1 MKKKLLFIVIFMI
14 IVIVSI
20 ILLLSKR
27 TLEKSSDYLIN
38 LTDLTYQENDNTSK
52 LKVYTQNEFN
62 DFFNDYSNNNLPD
75 VYITEFLFDG
85 VSMHKTYDLDD
96 FIEEGNDLEVKTL
109 KITNLNIN
117 NIGNYELTGEIKGMI
132 SVNTN
137 NTKGDI
143 NIILNGVNIDTD
155 SKKVPAILVYNKD
168 ITYTDSKVTII
179 PKENSKNYI
188 EGGKLKKVSLIGS
201 DELDSYTNYYT
212 NDNKT
217 NYQTYT
223 NYYGVY
229 TKEEINNILFA
240 KIQADNEDLQDGDP
254 YYFYKGAG
262 AISSDID
269 LYFEGS
275 GYLQVTSKN
284 KEGIETKGNLTFS
297 GGIGDYVVNAE
308 DDCLNTTTNSKQN
321 NARNTLTIDVNTLT
335 AIVDAGDD
343 ADEGDSIDSNG
354 KLIING
360 GTIIAIAH
368 PGQDAGIDSEDGI
381 YINGGTV
388 LATGDMYDEISS
400 ESKQNF
406 IVLSFQERQDVDSL
420 ITVLDSSDN
429 PIMSYKSDRVY
440 TNLVYSSSNLSNGT
454 YYLYKDGNIDGNID
468 GSSNNGLYLKIN
480 SYTKGTQLGYTNNIM
495 GGMQGGNMTPPDM
508 ENNKPSND
516 NFNPSKMREKPNNDM
531 TPPDMNNDF
540 NPDDSRMNPNNMSGG
555 SASNKE
561 FVINGISNLFSG
573 VGKLEG

>member
-1 MKKKLLFIVIFMI
+1 MI

-62 DFFNDYSNNNLPD
+62 DFLNDYSNNNLPD

-85 VSMHKTYDLDD
+85 VSMYKTYDLDD

-168 ITYTDSKVTII
+168 ITYTLSKVTII

-188 EGGKLKKVSLIGS
+188 EGGKLKKISLIGS
-201 DELDSYTNYYT
+201 DELDS
-212 NDNKT
+212 
-217 NYQTYT
+217 YT

-381 YINGGTV
+381 YINGGTII
-388 LATGDMYDEISS
+388 ATGDMYDEISS

-406 IVLSFQERQDVDSL
+406 MVLSFQERQNIDSL
-420 ITVLDSSDN
+420 ITILDSSDN

-440 TNLVYSSSNLSNGT
+440 TNLVYSSPNLSNDT
-454 YYLYKDGNIDGNID
+454 YYLYKDGNID

-480 SYTKGTQLGYTNNIM
+480 SYTKGIQLGYTNNIT
-495 GGMQGGNMTPPDM
+495 GGMQGSNMTPPDM

-516 NFNPSKMREKPNNDM
+516 NFNPSEMREKPNNDM

-555 SASNKE
+555 IASNKE

-573 VGKLEG
+573 VGKLEE